1 MKMLKTLENNA
12 LHLVLILNE
21 GEVPSTKVIGEIRR
35 KLTSQQLWNAT
46 IYIISNIST
55 PLYFERIRDLI
66 LNNVRY
72 SFVFRYAGK
81 SQEDLTRLLNQ
92 LKDKPFE
99 VILEKETP
107 TYANVLKEL
116 GIDYI
121 LLKEV

>member
-1 MKMLKTLENNA
+1 MKVLKTLENNA
-12 LHLVLILNE
+12 FHLVLILNE
-21 GEVPSTKVIGEIRR
+21 GEVPSAKVIGEIRR
-35 KLTSQQLWNAT
+35 KLTLQQLWNAT

-92 LKDKPFE
+92 LKDNPFE